1 MDANIPRGN
10 EAIGPPRTGYASEY
24 ERLLIEEN
32 SLREAQ
38 NNYLERSK
46 KSNTSNDALS
56 STADELKIRAM
67 VLRASYEGM
76 LLAAQHAADEACSEN
91 IDVDEKATYERG
103 LDRPDDWIDLTRK
116 PPSLHCGE

>member
-10 EAIGPPRTGYASEY
+10 ESIGPPRTGYAAEY

-38 NNYLERSK
+38 NSYYLDRSK
-46 KSNTSNDALS
+46 KSNTSNDEQE

-67 VLRASYEGM
+67 VLRASFEGM
-76 LLAAQHAADEACSEN
+76 LLTAQHAADEASSKN
-91 IDVDEKATYERG
+91 IDVNHQR
-103 LDRPDDWIDLTRK
+103 
-116 PPSLHCGE
+116 